1 MSDISDLTTH
11 EFASSL
17 HETKVALVPVGATE
31 QHGPN
36 LAMGVDWRIA
46 HAIAQ
51 RVRDELGPAV
61 VVSPPLPFGLSAHH
75 LDFPGTLSI
84 GPDAFRAVLV
94 DVATSFKR
102 HGIEK
107 LVFVNGHRGN
117 ENVLGVLV
125 TELTYDHGIEAAS
138 TFWMTQASDVIGEW
152 KRTDR
157 WGHACEIETS
167 VAMALA
173 TDTVRH
179 DGLEAGDLIDDYG
192 VLEDNYQP
200 FAATVPRSFAS
211 RTRNGVFGDA
221 TKASIEAGRTI
232 GNAAVHRTAAF
243 VQDFATRPSRIG
255 RTGD

>member
-1 MSDISDLTTH
+1 MSDISDLTTS

-17 HETKVALVPVGATE
+17 PETKVALVPVGATE

-51 RVRDELGPAV
+51 RARAELAHTV

-138 TFWMTQASDVIGEW
+138 TFWMTQASDVIGRW
-152 KRTDR
+152 RRTER

-173 TDTVRH
+173 ADVVRSEE
-179 DGLEAGDLIDDYG
+179 LEAGDLIDDYG

-200 FAATVPRSFAS
+200 FAVTVPRSFAS

-221 TKASIEAGRTI
+221 TQASVDAGREISDT
-232 GNAAVHRTAAF
+232 AVDRTVAF
-243 VQDFATRPSRIG
+243 IRDFATRPSRVG
-255 RTGD
+255 RADN